1 MLKIIT
7 LPTTTGDIGEMM
19 YSQLLKSYLRSS
31 MSQKR
36 LNHLML
42 LHIHKSITDKLDMI
56 EVANNF
62 IYSHEHRKNFFGTE
76 FRQFDMN

>member
-1 MLKIIT
+1 
-7 LPTTTGDIGEMM
+7 MM